1 MPDFDVAVIGAGWSG
16 LACALTCTEA
26 GARVAL
32 LEAAGHAGGR
42 ARRQAITL
50 GDQRYTLDNGQ
61 HILIGAYRD
70 TIALM
75 RRLGLEP
82 SRLVHRIPL
91 TVMYPDGFCLRASSL
106 PAPWH
111 LASAL
116 FTARGLTL
124 WDRVAL
130 VKQLRAWKKA
140 AWQASADSSALA
152 TLTHATTALIAR
164 VFEPLCLAA
173 LNVRLAQAS
182 GRMFL
187 RILQDSL
194 GRSRHDSELW
204 IARCDLSALLPDA
217 ALNTLTNQGAHL
229 AFHTLAT
236 RLTPASGSWTIQ
248 TRKGPFKATHVV
260 LALPPSRAHAL
271 LETVGSDALSEAV
284 GQLAAIDSAPI
295 ATVYLRTTAPTPGLP
310 APAMALQ
317 ECPERA
323 HYGQWLFD
331 RGALATHEQG
341 IYSVVIS
348 GHGAHLNL
356 SAEALCSAV
365 AKQLCETLGFPS
377 PTASAVM
384 IEKRATLLATPQLV
398 RPSTTLG
405 LKGLYLAG
413 DAADS
418 PYPSTIEGSVRS
430 GQQAA
435 QAALRALGSTGLP
448 DSIHRCL

>member
-1 MPDFDVAVIGAGWSG
+1 
-16 LACALTCTEA
+16 
-26 GARVAL
+26 
-32 LEAAGHAGGR
+32 
-42 ARRQAITL
+42 
-50 GDQRYTLDNGQ
+50 NGQ

-70 TIALM
+70 TVNLM

-82 SRLVHRIPL
+82 SRLLHRIPL

-111 LASAL
+111 LATAL

-124 WDRVAL
+124 SDRMAL
-130 VKQLRAWKKA
+130 VAQLHAWKKA
-140 AWQASADSSALA
+140 SWLVAPNSSALA
-152 TLTHATTALIAR
+152 TLTHATPMLIER

-182 GRMFL
+182 GQMFL

-204 IARCDLSALLPDA
+204 IPRCDLSALLPDA
-217 ALNTLTNQGAHL
+217 ALKTLTRQGAHL
-229 AFHTLAT
+229 AFHGLAT
-236 RLTPASGSWTIQ
+236 RLTPTASGWSIQ
-248 TRKGPFKATHVV
+248 TRKGLFEAAHVV
-260 LALPPSRAHAL
+260 LALPPSPARTL
-271 LETVGSDALSEAV
+271 LETIGSDVLSEAL
-284 GQLAAIDSAPI
+284 GQLAAIESAPI
-295 ATVYLRTTAPTPGLP
+295 ATIYLRTHPPTRRLP

-365 AKQLCETLGFPS
+365 AKQLRETLDFPA
-377 PTASAVM
+377 PTASAAI
-384 IEKRATLLATPQLV
+384 IEKRATILATPQLV
-398 RPSTTLG
+398 RPPTALG

-413 DAADS
+413 DAANS

-435 QAALRALGSTGLP
+435 RAAGFGLNRP
-448 DSIHRCL
+448 V